1 MISIHPGE
9 AVEVTLAH
17 GHLQRLRVWRGT
29 GPYVVLALHALDGH
43 AGWFG
48 MLGPALARHGVTL
61 LAVDRAGCG
70 RDSRARGDS
79 GHIEAW
85 LDELTSLCEHV
96 AAPEGLFLLGHSW
109 GAKRLLV
116 ALHER
121 MLPVRA
127 AMLVAPL
134 IYLQDDLVPPE
145 RWDAAPE
152 LGGPEPRFPIG
163 FPDERL
169 TEDPEVRAFIAA
181 DPDRLRH
188 VTASFLI
195 EDARLSRRIEA
206 MRGPLPLPAWLA
218 LAGEDQMID
227 EERTLRLF
235 ERLGPSKTARVEV
248 IDAATHL
255 VVLERAEAL
264 ADGIG
269 RFLGTVT

>member
-9 AVEVTLAH
+9 AVEVTLPH
-17 GHLQRLRVWRGT
+17 GPPQRLRVWRGT
-29 GPYVVLALHALDGH
+29 GPYVILALHALDGH

-48 MLGPALARHGVTL
+48 ALGPALARHGVTL

-70 RDSRARGDS
+70 RDPRTRGDS
-79 GHIEAW
+79 PHIGAW
-85 LDELTSLCEHV
+85 LDELTSLCEHL
-96 AAPEGLFLLGHSW
+96 APPEGLFLLGHSW
-109 GAKRLLV
+109 GAKRAVV

-127 AMLVAPL
+127 ALLVAPL
-134 IYLQDDLVPPE
+134 IYLQDDIVPPE
-145 RWDAAPE
+145 RWDATPE
-152 LGGPEPRFPIG
+152 LAGPEPRFPIR

-169 TEDPEVRAFIAA
+169 TEDPAVRAFIAS
-181 DPDRLRH
+181 DPERLRH

-206 MRGPLPLPAWLA
+206 MRSPLPVPAWLA
-218 LAGEDQMID
+218 IAGEDQMID

-235 ERLGPSKTARVEV
+235 ERLALGPSARVEV

-255 VVLERAEAL
+255 VVLERAAEL
-264 ADGIG
+264 ADAIG